1 MRTRLNRRPTPALV
15 IAIVA
20 LVLAVGGTSFA
31 AAPVT
36 FIAKAV
42 GLNTRQKKRVTAIA
56 DAQIAAKASTLS
68 VLNATNATNATN
80 AVNAANALNANT
92 VGHATVTTI
101 FKSIPSATPLTQFF
115 SGNGLTLWLE
125 CEVFGVIGIQ
135 YQSADANAELNWNGD
150 VGGFSNLNYVSVWG
164 GKAVPA
170 TGTGAY
176 DLFNPGQPVDYHR
189 EEGSIVLTYAQPS
202 GHTATMNLGFDNT
215 AAFGSEQLGCAVWGT
230 AIASN

>member
-1 MRTRLNRRPTPALV
+1 MRKRINRRPTPALA

-31 AAPVT
+31 AAPVA
-36 FIAKAV
+36 FIAKVV

-56 DAQIAAKASTLS
+56 DAQISAKASTLS

-80 AVNAANALNANT
+80 AVNANT
-92 VGHATVTTI
+92 VDHATVTTI
-101 FKSIPSATPLTQFF
+101 FESIPNNTPLTQFF
-115 SGNGLTLWLE
+115 SGNGLTLWVE
-125 CEVFGVIGIQ
+125 CEIFGVIGIQ
-135 YQSADANAELNWNGD
+135 YQSADAHAELNWNGD
-150 VGGFSNLNYVSVWG
+150 VGGFANLNYVSVWG

-176 DLFNPGQPVDYHR
+176 DLFDPGQPVDYHR
-189 EEGSIVLTYAQPS
+189 AEGSMVLTYAQPS
-202 GHTATMNLGFDNT
+202 GHTVTMNLGFDN
-215 AAFGSEQLGCAVWGT
+215 ARPFGSDQIGCAVWGT